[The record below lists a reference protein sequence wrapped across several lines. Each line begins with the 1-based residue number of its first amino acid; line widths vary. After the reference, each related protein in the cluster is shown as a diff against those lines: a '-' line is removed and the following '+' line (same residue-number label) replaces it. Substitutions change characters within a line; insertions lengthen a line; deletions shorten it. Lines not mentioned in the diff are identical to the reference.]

1 MPKEDPF
8 VNRAQLLKAIK
19 KYPEIWDSN
28 NKLHLCRSVT
38 SPMWNEIAEQ
48 FGGHV
53 PTGECKRERER
64 ENVQAK
70 FLAGAYNSRQF
81 FALRA
86 LSVSLSLSLLPS
98 LCCPLSD
105 ALSACVCL

>member
-28 NKLHLCRSVT
+28 NKLHMCRSVT
-38 SPMWNEIAEQ
+38 APMWNEIAEQ

-53 PTGECKRERER
+53 PTGKTEPTILTYFYK
-64 ENVQAK
+64 
-70 FLAGAYNSRQF
+70 YI
-81 FALRA
+81 
-86 LSVSLSLSLLPS
+86 
-98 LCCPLSD
+98 
-105 ALSACVCL
+105 

>member
-28 NKLHLCRSVT
+28 NKLHMCRSVT
-38 SPMWNEIAEQ
+38 APMWNEIADQ

-53 PTGECKRERER
+53 PTGKLTSMY
-64 ENVQAK
+64 VFF
-70 FLAGAYNSRQF
+70 FLFNYL
-81 FALRA
+81 FALF
-86 LSVSLSLSLLPS
+86 LTHT
-98 LCCPLSD
+98 C
-105 ALSACVCL
+105 

>member
-28 NKLHLCRSVT
+28 NKLHMCRSVT
-38 SPMWNEIAEQ
+38 APMWNEIADQ

-53 PTGECKRERER
+53 PTGK
-64 ENVQAK
+64 
-70 FLAGAYNSRQF
+70 
-81 FALRA
+81 
-86 LSVSLSLSLLPS
+86 
-98 LCCPLSD
+98 
-105 ALSACVCL
+105 

>member
-28 NKLHLCRSVT
+28 NKLHMCRSVT
-38 SPMWNEIAEQ
+38 APMWNEIADQ

-53 PTGECKRERER
+53 PTG
-64 ENVQAK
+64 NYILL
-70 FLAGAYNSRQF
+70 FSL
-81 FALRA
+81 L
-86 LSVSLSLSLLPS
+86 LSLSLSLCFS
-98 LCCPLSD
+98 V
-105 ALSACVCL
+105 AL

>member
-28 NKLHLCRSVT
+28 NKLHMCRSVT
-38 SPMWNEIAEQ
+38 APMWNEIADQ

-53 PTGECKRERER
+53 PTGKLMLCVYSLFCYSCTLTLIC
-64 ENVQAK
+64 NVCSNTLTFVFHSK
-70 FLAGAYNSRQF
+70 
-81 FALRA
+81 
-86 LSVSLSLSLLPS
+86 LLV
-98 LCCPLSD
+98 LNIYRKII
-105 ALSACVCL
+105 

>member
-28 NKLHLCRSVT
+28 NKLHMCRSVT
-38 SPMWNEIAEQ
+38 APMWNEIADQ

-53 PTGECKRERER
+53 PTGEFSLY
-64 ENVQAK
+64 VLSSSV
-70 FLAGAYNSRQF
+70 FLSHF
-81 FALRA
+81 LTF
-86 LSVSLSLSLLPS
+86 SLSLSLS
-98 LCCPLSD
+98 LTLS
-105 ALSACVCL
+105 L

>member
-1 MPKEDPF
+1 MCSASAALAAAVVVVVAIIASSSTQHPHPHLHPHPLAMPKEDPF

-53 PTGECKRERER
+53 PTGECDRD
-64 ENVQAK
+64 
-70 FLAGAYNSRQF
+70 SRI
-81 FALRA
+81 
-86 LSVSLSLSLLPS
+86 
-98 LCCPLSD
+98 
-105 ALSACVCL
+105 VCIL

>member
-28 NKLHLCRSVT
+28 NKLHMCRSVT
-38 SPMWNEIAEQ
+38 SPMWTEIAEQ

-53 PTGECKRERER
+53 PTGECDKDVGLSCLNPPHTLRHCPSRP
-64 ENVQAK
+64 
-70 FLAGAYNSRQF
+70 LATGGDLYLLLT
-81 FALRA
+81 FALSFRV
-86 LSVSLSLSLLPS
+86 LF
-98 LCCPLSD
+98 
-105 ALSACVCL
+105 

>member
-28 NKLHLCRSVT
+28 NKLHMCRSVT
-38 SPMWNEIAEQ
+38 APMWHEIAEQ

-53 PTGECKRERER
+53 PTGKLIFIILMDCLLKT
-64 ENVQAK
+64 Q
-70 FLAGAYNSRQF
+70 
-81 FALRA
+81 
-86 LSVSLSLSLLPS
+86 LSKWLLEIHILSMSPYDY
-98 LCCPLSD
+98 CH
-105 ALSACVCL
+105 